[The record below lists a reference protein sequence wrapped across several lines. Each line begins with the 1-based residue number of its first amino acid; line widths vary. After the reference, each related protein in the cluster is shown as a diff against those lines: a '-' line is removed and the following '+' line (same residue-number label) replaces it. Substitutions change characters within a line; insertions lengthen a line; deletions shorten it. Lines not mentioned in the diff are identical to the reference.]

1 MIALPDGPVAAVAA
15 SAEAAVAATAAELA
29 HLHVRQ
35 PFRLNNVAL
44 KWIRDSH
51 EDPPGNPTTDCV
63 DLTGSDPYQ
72 IGVLQKNTGMAYQFT
87 EGETQPWSW
96 RQMLAAL
103 NARAKAL
110 VLGSNPTLDVVRITC
125 GPVAGSYDHKRW
137 NAARML
143 GLPYDGDASVPVWDF
158 FVTRSDG
165 TTVRFHTNLNNN
177 KVEVAM
183 VDGASANLVL
193 PQPPRAG
200 KGRSDGPGTYK
211 RQTRGNY
218 DESVRSSQTHH
229 SGCDGSAVAEPPGL
243 QNDEPAQND
252 GWRSGW
258 SNDAWSGRQNW
269 SSDAGSAHWSHSTG
283 GQEWGSRDGWQDRAS
298 SSAGGRRWST
308 G

>member
-1 MIALPDGPVAAVAA
+1 MIARPDGPVAAVAA
-15 SAEAAVAATAAELA
+15 SAEAAVAATAADLA
-29 HLHVRQ
+29 QLHVSQ

-51 EDPPGNPTTDCV
+51 EDPPGHPTTDCV

-72 IGVLQKNTGMAYQFT
+72 IGVLQRNTGMAYQFV

-96 RQMLAAL
+96 RQMLASL

-158 FVTRSDG
+158 GVTRSDG

-258 SNDAWSGRQNW
+258 SKDAWSGQQNW
-269 SSDAGSAHWSHSTG
+269 SSDSGWKHWGHSTG
-283 GQEWGSRDGWQDRAS
+283 GQEWGSSDGWQDRAS
-298 SSAGGRRWST
+298 SSADGWRWSI